1 MAEQIAD
8 RVIDRTPPER
18 GGSAAASQVRDLVVR
33 WGFVAV
39 TVGLFVFF
47 AATEPTFRQTSTQ
60 FAMLKF
66 TSVVAIVGLGVTIS
80 MVVGGLDLSVGGI
93 AGMAVTLAAMTMVI
107 YNMVGA
113 VAIGGVLLAGA
124 LVGLVNGLLIVRM
137 KIPDLLA
144 TLATMFIIMG
154 LKLVFVDGQSVSMGM
169 RLSNGTNAP
178 GRFTAG
184 FLSID
189 RGAIGPVPYPVII
202 MLVLTVATWFFLT
215 RTRWGRIMY
224 AIGAN
229 PAATRL
235 AGVNVDRF
243 RVGAYVAS
251 GMLASVGGMILASRI
266 GQGDISAGGSLLLD
280 AVAVSLVGTSVLGL
294 NRPNA
299 FGTVLGAVLLGVVI
313 TGLTIKGFPY
323 YAQDVVKG
331 TVLLVA
337 LIFSF
342 TLSRSRPR
350 QAPVI

>member
-1 MAEQIAD
+1 VAEQIAD
-8 RVIDRTPPER
+8 RVSDRTPPER
-18 GGSAAASQVRDLVVR
+18 SAAAWNVRDLVVR

-39 TVGLFVFF
+39 TIGLFVFF

-66 TSVVAIVGLGVTIS
+66 TSVVAIVGLGVTLS
-80 MVVGGLDLSVGGI
+80 MVVGGLDLSVGGV
-93 AGMAVTLAAMTMVI
+93 AGMAVTIAAMTMVI
-107 YNMVGA
+107 YNFVGSFA
-113 VAIGGVLLAGA
+113 VVSVLLAGA
-124 LVGLVNGLLIVRM
+124 VVGLVNGLLIVRL

-144 TLATMFIIMG
+144 TLATMFVIMG
-154 LKLVFVDGQSVSMGM
+154 LKLVFVDGQSVSTGM
-169 RLSNGTNAP
+169 RLSGGGDAP

-184 FLSID
+184 FLAID

-202 MLVLTVATWFFLT
+202 MLGLAVATWFFLT

-229 PAATRL
+229 PDATRL
-235 AGVNVDRF
+235 AGVDVDRY
-243 RVGAYVAS
+243 RVAAYVAS
-251 GMLASVGGMILASRI
+251 GVFAAIGGMILASRI
-266 GQGDISAGGSLLLD
+266 GQGDISAGNSLLLD
-280 AVAVSLVGTSVLGL
+280 AVAVALVGTSVLGV

-299 FGTVLGAVLLGVVI
+299 FGTVLGAVLLGIVI

-331 TVLLVA
+331 SVLLLA